1 MFNKEFVVLPF
12 FFFLLNVVLQ
22 KKKRWTLLWPAQS
35 SKPKSR
41 YVIHGRAPS
50 PAFWNENR
58 QVPYALQESHP
69 TTETDLES
77 VFQPSAKNHYGDTGI
92 RVGKITARGGW
103 HAHASNKSN
112 LDRTRF
118 ISPPDAFVPLPS
130 CSDAATQA
138 ISRGSTEIHYTA
150 SGIYLA
156 GCPRG
161 KCDWLSVG
169 RARVDRKQYL
179 HVLSE
184 IYSSVYF

>member
-1 MFNKEFVVLPF
+1 MLV
-12 FFFLLNVVLQ
+12 
-22 KKKRWTLLWPAQS
+22 
-35 SKPKSR
+35 
-41 YVIHGRAPS
+41 
-50 PAFWNENR
+50 
-58 QVPYALQESHP
+58 HP
-69 TTETDLES
+69 TNQTRTE
-77 VFQPSAKNHYGDTGI
+77 PN
-92 RVGKITARGGW
+92 
-103 HAHASNKSN
+103 
-112 LDRTRF
+112 RF
-118 ISPPDAFVPLPS
+118 ASPPGAFVPLPS

-161 KCDWLSVG
+161 KRDWLSAG